1 MLGKTGIWFVVTA
14 MTAILSFAAVQGLP
28 EGEGKKLV
36 EERCTLCHGVD
47 PITSAKLDR
56 DGWKNMVQRMVG
68 YGSQMNDKE
77 VDVVVDYLSKNFA
90 AAPSPAAPNSA
101 DEKTALRY
109 INGVCSSCHDADLIK
124 GTAATKEE
132 WLDITNR
139 MNGKGAGLS
148 EQDVTLL
155 VNYLA
160 QKYPKKE

>member
-1 MLGKTGIWFVVTA
+1 MLGKTGIWFVVTVT
-14 MTAILSFAAVQGLP
+14 TAILSFASVQGLP
-28 EGEGKKLV
+28 EGDGKKLV

-56 DGWKNMVQRMVG
+56 DGWKTMVQKMVE

-90 AAPSPAAPNSA
+90 AAPSPV

-109 INGVCSSCHDADLIK
+109 INGICSSCHDADLIK
-124 GTAATKEE
+124 STTATKEE